1 MWSTTKKDEGI
12 VKTDPCPQIQKPET
26 KTVAEN
32 WVSNK
37 QSFFVLILTTA

>member
-12 VKTDPCPQIQKPET
+12 VKTDPRPQIQKPET

-32 WVSNK
+32 WVSK
-37 QSFFVLILTTA
+37 QSFFVWILTTA